1 MPGMRMEESQPG
13 FLFLRAGI
21 FLVTFS
27 RGKVMIVAGTAV
39 TGSRFLPDYRMMAGR
54 AALMICL

>member
-54 AALMICL
+54 AA